1 MWPNGFAE
9 KEEKE
14 GRVVE
19 LAEFNEEEVAD
30 KVEEAEDGPD
40 VIEEVAEDGNEGLL
54 KCGFVATAKAAAIS
68 GGGRGTTCEFRLEA
82 EEKEGEAGWVIA
94 AEDPEVRG

>member
-19 LAEFNEEEVAD
+19 LAEFNEE
-30 KVEEAEDGPD
+30 AEDGPD
-40 VIEEVAEDGNEGLL
+40 VIEEDVDEGKDGLFR
-54 KCGFVATAKAAAIS
+54 CGFVATAKAAAIS

-82 EEKEGEAGWVIA
+82 EEKEGEAGWIIA
-94 AEDPEVRG
+94 AEDPEVRE